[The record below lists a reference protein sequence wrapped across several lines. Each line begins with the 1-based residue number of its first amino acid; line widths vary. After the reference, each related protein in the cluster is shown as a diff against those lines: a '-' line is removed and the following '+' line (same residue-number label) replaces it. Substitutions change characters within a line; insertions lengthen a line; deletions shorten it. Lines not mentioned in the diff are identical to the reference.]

1 MSRFAAELLCPNS
14 STIVPFPGMIFAT
27 FAAELP
33 GSTSRELRGIWAEP
47 FSTVLSLSKTIE
59 WALFFFDRD
68 SRKIYIIRNM

>member
-33 GSTSRELRGIWAEP
+33 GSTSHELRGIWAEP
-47 FSTVLSLSKTIE
+47 FSTALSLSKTIE
-59 WALFFFDRD
+59 WALFVFDRD
-68 SRKIYIIRNM
+68 FRKIYIIRNM